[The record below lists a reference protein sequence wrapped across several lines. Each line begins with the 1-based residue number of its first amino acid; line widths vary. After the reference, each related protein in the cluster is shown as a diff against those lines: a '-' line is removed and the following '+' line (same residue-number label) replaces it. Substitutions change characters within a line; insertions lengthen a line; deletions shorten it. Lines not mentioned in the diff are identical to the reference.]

1 MIKPPEAESY
11 LALIELARQEDVGE
25 GDITTQVMIAAEK
38 VGRGKLVFR
47 EGGVLCGM
55 GMVEQVLRVYDK
67 ELKLKGGYEDGDKIA
82 ANKVVGEITGPLRA
96 MLTCERVVLNFL
108 QQLSAI
114 ATVTAAYV
122 KAVAGTGAKIYDTR
136 KTTPGWRELEK
147 YAVRCG
153 GGENHRQGLYDAVLI
168 KDNHLAGWEGKELG
182 AVLKEVI
189 GKIRSAERRLDFI
202 QVEVDTSEQLR
213 CVLGVE
219 GVDIVLLD
227 NFTPKQLR
235 EAVALRDEM
244 TGKDGVQLEAS
255 GGVTL
260 SNVRQIAETGVERIS
275 IGALTHSV
283 SNLDIAL
290 DIENSSG

>member
-1 MIKPPEAESY
+1 MNKLDMEEIRPLLKLAIEEDLGLGDMTSELLFGDNVRDEA
-11 LALIELARQEDVGE
+11 
-25 GDITTQVMIAAEK
+25 DIIS
-38 VGRGKLVFR
+38 R
-47 EGGVLCGM
+47 EEIVVCGM
-55 GMVEQVLRVYDK
+55 NIVK
-67 ELKLKGGYEDGDKIA
+67 ELLRMYDSRIKLKVLVRDGQHA
-82 ANKVVGEITGPLRA
+82 YVGCRLATLIGSLRSI
-96 MLTCERVVLNFL
+96 LTAERVVLNFL

-235 EAVALRDEM
+235 EAVAVRDEM

-260 SNVRQIAETGVERIS
+260 SNVRPVSYTHLRAHET
-275 IGALTHSV
+275 
-283 SNLDIAL
+283 
-290 DIENSSG
+290 

>member
-1 MIKPPEAESY
+1 MKPPEAESY

-25 GDITTQVMIAAEK
+25 GDITTEVTIAAEK

-55 GMVEQVLRVYDK
+55 GVVEQVLGCYDK
-67 ELKLKGGYEDGDKIA
+67 GLELKCNHEEGEKVA
-82 ANKVVGEITGPLRA
+82 ANTVAGEIIGPLRA

-108 QQLSAI
+108 QRLSGV
-114 ATVTAAYV
+114 ATVTAEYV
-122 KAVAGTGAKIYDTR
+122 KAVAGTGSKIYDTR

-153 GGENHRQGLYDAVLI
+153 GGENHRRGLYDAVLI
-168 KDNHLAGWEGKELG
+168 KDNHLAGWGEQDLG
-182 AVLKEVI
+182 TALKEVI
-189 GKIRSAERRLDFI
+189 GKIKAEKRELEFI

-227 NFTPKQLR
+227 NFSTEQLR
-235 EAVALRDEM
+235 EAVAVRDEM
-244 TGKDGVQLEAS
+244 TGKGGVQLEAS

-290 DIENSSG
+290 DIEN